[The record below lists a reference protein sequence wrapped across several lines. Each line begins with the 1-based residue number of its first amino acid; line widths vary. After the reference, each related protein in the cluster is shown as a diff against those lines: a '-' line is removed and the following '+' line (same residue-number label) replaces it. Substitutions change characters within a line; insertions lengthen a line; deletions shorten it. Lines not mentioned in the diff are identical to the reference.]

1 MSRRTLV
8 LCGDGAS
15 AVLLVCAL
23 ARQAGQGLSI
33 VLIGRNAEA
42 GRGIAYSTEN
52 PDHLLN
58 VPAAR
63 MSADINRPDQFVQWL
78 AARGI
83 APQDWAQNFVSRSL
97 YGAYL
102 SELLETTLKAN
113 PDLDV
118 RFIRGNVK
126 SLMKKHLGWIVAHD
140 GGAVNADLVALAT
153 GNDLPPPISPH
164 HSRKLRA
171 HISDDP
177 WATHNLEKD
186 QDVLILGSGL
196 TAIDVVISL
205 KGRGHAG
212 KIHLL
217 SRHGLL
223 PQPHVE
229 PVPSSP
235 LPHPFPKTARGL
247 LRAMRIQL
255 GPSPA
260 PARWQGLMDAMRPH
274 WPEIWLSLPPQEKK
288 RFLRHGV
295 THWNIHRHRLAPA
308 VGEYLRA
315 GLADNVRIVR
325 GRLRHLKPVGGGM
338 AATIARGN
346 HTIELAVGHVIN
358 CTGPNPN
365 PEKTHDHLI
374 ENLVASRLARG
385 TDAGVGLDVDARNR
399 VLDKSGTAQPSLLAM
414 GALTRGHW
422 WEITAIPE
430 IARQAQVMS
439 GAIMEYLGILNAAS
453 RVNRRH

>member
-33 VLIGRNAEA
+33 VIIGRNKEA
-42 GRGIAYSTEN
+42 GRGIAYSTGN
-52 PDHLLN
+52 PRHLLN

-78 AARGI
+78 AGRGI
-83 APQDWAQNFVSRSL
+83 AAQDWSQSFVSRSL
-97 YGAYL
+97 YGSYL

-113 PDLDV
+113 PDLEV
-118 RFIRGNVK
+118 RFIRSEVK

-153 GNDLPPPISPH
+153 GNDLPSPIAPH
-164 HSRKLRA
+164 HSRKLRT

-177 WATHNLEKD
+177 WAPHKIEKD
-186 QDVLILGSGL
+186 RDVLILGSGL
-196 TAIDVVISL
+196 TAIDAVISL
-205 KGRGHAG
+205 KDRGHGG

-223 PQPHVE
+223 PQPHVA
-229 PVPSSP
+229 PIPSPS
-235 LPHPFPKTARGL
+235 LPQPFPRTVLGL
-247 LRAMRIQL
+247 LRAMRSQL
-255 GPSPA
+255 GPA
-260 PARWQGLMDAMRPH
+260 PVAARWQGLMDAMRPH
-274 WPEIWLSLPPQEKK
+274 WPEIWLSLPPREKK

-295 THWNIHRHRLAPA
+295 TLWNIHRHRLAPIM
-308 VGEYLRA
+308 GEYLRK
-315 GLADNVRIVR
+315 GLADNIHIVR
-325 GRLRHLKPVGGGM
+325 GRLRHLKPAEDGM
-338 AATIARGN
+338 IATIARGA
-346 HTIELAVGHVIN
+346 HIAELPVGHVIN

-399 VLDKSGTAQPSLLAM
+399 VLDKSGIAQPSLLAM

-430 IARQAQVMS
+430 IAHQAQVMS

>member
-33 VLIGRNAEA
+33 VIIGRNEEA
-42 GRGIAYSTEN
+42 GRGIAYSTGN
-52 PDHLLN
+52 PNHLLN

-63 MSADINRPDQFVQWL
+63 MSADINRPDQFVEWL

-83 APQDWAQNFVSRSL
+83 AARDWSGSFVSRAL

-102 SELLETTLKAN
+102 SELLAETLKAN
-113 PDLDV
+113 PDLEV
-118 RFIRGNVK
+118 RFIRGEVK

-140 GGAVNADLVALAT
+140 RGAVNADLVALAT
-153 GNDLPPPISPH
+153 GNDLPQPVSPH
-164 HSRKLRA
+164 HPRKLRA
-171 HISDDP
+171 RIDDDP
-177 WATHNLEKD
+177 WAAHDVEKN

-196 TAIDVVISL
+196 TAIDAVIGL
-205 KGRGHAG
+205 KDRGHQG

-223 PQPHVE
+223 PQPHVK
-229 PVPSSP
+229 PVASAP
-235 LPHPFPKTARGL
+235 LSRPFPKTALGL
-247 LRAMRIQL
+247 LRAMRSEL
-255 GPSPA
+255 GPAPL

-274 WPEIWLSLPPQEKK
+274 WPEIWLSFPPQEKK

-308 VGEYLRA
+308 VGEYLRK
-315 GLADNVRIVR
+315 GLLGNIHIVK
-325 GRLRHLKPVGGGM
+325 GRLRHLTPRGDGM
-338 AATIARGN
+338 VATIARGG
-346 HTIELAVGHVIN
+346 HVSELTVGHVIN

-399 VLDKSGTAQPSLLAM
+399 VLDKSGLAQPSLLAM

-430 IARQAQVMS
+430 IAHQAQVMS